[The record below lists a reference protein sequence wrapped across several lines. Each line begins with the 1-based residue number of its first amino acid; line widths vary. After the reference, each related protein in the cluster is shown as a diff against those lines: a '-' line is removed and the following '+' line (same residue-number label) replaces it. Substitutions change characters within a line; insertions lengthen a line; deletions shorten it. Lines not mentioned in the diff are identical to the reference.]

1 MKFGLSNDSGAESK
15 NISIV
20 EGTFR
25 LRVPEGTAGSISRV
39 NKNNEPVNEL
49 SFTTLTGYIKK
60 LDFVDTENFG
70 RKMELF
76 IDADKEYKLS
86 LGFADGL
93 ASNIYKML
101 PNIDPSEPV
110 SIVLTRK
117 PDDKGKERTSL
128 FINQNRNAV
137 KWAYTKAEPNGMPG
151 MEQIKVKGV
160 DTWDNTKQIDFL
172 MQNSVK
178 PFQDKL
184 QNVIRKEVSE
194 FIVPTVEI
202 EAEYTGEASPEE
214 LSNLNDSNS
223 LNIDGK
229 RVEIKTDIPW

>member
-25 LRVPEGTAGSISRV
+25 IRVPEGTIGAKSRI
-39 NKNNEPVNEL
+39 NKNEETVTEL
-49 SFTTLTGYIKK
+49 SFTTLTGYISK
-60 LDFVDTENFG
+60 LDFVDTEKFG
-70 RKMELF
+70 RKLELF

-93 ASNIYKML
+93 ANNIYKML
-101 PNIDPSEPV
+101 PNVDPSEPI
-110 SIVLTRK
+110 SLVLTRK

-128 FINQNRNAV
+128 FINQGGSAV
-137 KWAYTKAEPNGMPG
+137 KWAYTKAEPNGMPS

-172 MQNSVK
+172 MENSVK
-178 PFQDKL
+178 PFQERLKNAVRKQIEEVKL
-184 QNVIRKEVSE
+184 PTIDIDLPTETGLDYGEVIDPS
-194 FIVPTVEI
+194 
-202 EAEYTGEASPEE
+202 
-214 LSNLNDSNS
+214 
-223 LNIDGK
+223 
-229 RVEIKTDIPW
+229 DIPF

>member
-25 LRVPEGTAGSISRV
+25 LRTSEGTTGAVTRI
-39 NKNNEPVNEL
+39 NKLGESVTEM

-60 LDFVDTENFG
+60 LDFVDTEKYG

-76 IDADKEYKLS
+76 IDADKEYKLT

-93 ASNIYKML
+93 ATNIYKML
-101 PNIDPSEPV
+101 PNVDPSEPV
-110 SIVLTRK
+110 SLNLTRK

-128 FINQNRNAV
+128 FINQSGSAV
-137 KWAYTKAEPNGMPG
+137 KWGYTKAEPNGMPG

-160 DTWDNTKQIDFL
+160 DTWDNTKQVDFL
-172 MQNSVK
+172 MESAVK
-178 PFQDKL
+178 PFQDRL
-184 QNVIRKEVSE
+184 QNVVRKEVSE
-194 FIVPTVEI
+194 VKVPTVQIDAI
-202 EAEYTGEASPEE
+202 EETVLDYGEV
-214 LSNLNDSNS
+214 
-223 LNIDGK
+223 IDPS
-229 RVEIKTDIPW
+229 DIPF